1 MPDANPSDQESLH
14 CMIRKSNGSVSPP
27 RPEDRGL
34 RYDLLLPHK
43 EKFTATNAGAVASV
57 VTDLVRASQTSDRF
71 RVIGSAVEA
80 PFENIDF
87 CPLAVRRRWLH
98 GGNIGFAE
106 AYLNMLQSQ
115 AAPDLVEVHGRCH
128 VAAHIKAKRP
138 DLRVALYLHND
149 PRDMKGGH
157 TVAARATLLANMS
170 AIICVSDYIK
180 DCFLDGLDTHGALAS
195 KVHTARNGVDRTLA
209 KPVKK
214 TPMILFVGRMV
225 AEKGVLELAEAASK
239 ILPQHPDWRI
249 CLVGAKGFEAT
260 GKSPYEQSVAA
271 ALKPLGPQA
280 QMTGFLPPADVRV
293 LQEQAAI
300 IACPSVWQEPL
311 GKTGLEALAAGSA
324 LLTTRRGGIPEVAE
338 GRAHIVDAPDA
349 DMLAKSLQQLITDD
363 TYRHQLQQAAW
374 NDYPFTA
381 TQMAADAAAAR
392 MAAINGVSDT

>member
-1 MPDANPSDQESLH
+1 
-14 CMIRKSNGSVSPP
+14 MIPKSNGSVSPP
-27 RPEDRGL
+27 RPKDRGL

-43 EKFTATNAGAVASV
+43 EKFSATSAGAVATV

-106 AYLNMLQSQ
+106 AYLNMLRSR

-128 VAAHIKAKRP
+128 VAAHIKSKRP

-149 PRDMKGGH
+149 PRNMKGGS

-180 DCFLDGLDTHGALAS
+180 SCFLDGLDKHGALAS
-195 KVHTARNGVDRTLA
+195 KVHTARNGVDRTLT

-214 TPMILFVGRMV
+214 IPLILFVGRMV

-239 ILPQHPDWRI
+239 ILPQHPDWCI
-249 CLVGAKGFEAT
+249 CFVGAKGFEST
-260 GKSPYEQSVAA
+260 NKSPYEQRVAKV
-271 ALKPLGPQA
+271 LGPLGMQA
-280 QMTGFLPPADVRV
+280 QMTGFLPLADVRD

-300 IACPSVWQEPL
+300 IACPSLWNDPMPRSVI
-311 GKTGLEALAAGSA
+311 EALTAGSA

-349 DMLAKSLQQLITDD
+349 DMLARSLQQLITDD

-392 MAAINGVSDT
+392 TAALSDVSDS